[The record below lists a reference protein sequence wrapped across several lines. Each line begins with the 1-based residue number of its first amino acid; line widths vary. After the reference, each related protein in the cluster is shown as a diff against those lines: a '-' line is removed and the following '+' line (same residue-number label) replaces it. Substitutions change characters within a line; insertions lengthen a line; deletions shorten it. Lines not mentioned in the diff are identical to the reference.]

1 MQPIGPLRRRRGV
14 SRARLVGAITS
25 GAVVFGVG
33 GVYDYNHNP
42 VCVLPMRNCREGVPN
57 CTGSCPGPD
66 VHWALVLSVA
76 LLVAALVYGFFA
88 ISEHARHRG
97 KAR

>member
-1 MQPIGPLRRRRGV
+1 
-14 SRARLVGAITS
+14 
-25 GAVVFGVG
+25 
-33 GVYDYNHNP
+33 
-42 VCVLPMRNCREGVPN
+42 
-57 CTGSCPGPD
+57 
-66 VHWALVLSVA
+66 VLSVA